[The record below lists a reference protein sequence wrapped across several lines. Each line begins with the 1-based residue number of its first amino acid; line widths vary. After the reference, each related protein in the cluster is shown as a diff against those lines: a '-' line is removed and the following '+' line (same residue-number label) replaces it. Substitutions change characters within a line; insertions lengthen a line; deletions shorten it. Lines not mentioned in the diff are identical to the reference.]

1 MGAIVGRSSMTS
13 SRRRLYLQRPMNELE
28 LDSFSIDDEL
38 LDELSRP
45 NDDEDDDLVAQII
58 LNETN
63 YIK

>member
-1 MGAIVGRSSMTS
+1 
-13 SRRRLYLQRPMNELE
+13 MNELE

-38 LDELSRP
+38 LYELSRP

-58 LNETN
+58 LNETK